1 MSRTQAEKIFTRD
14 DMRAILKEHGE
25 TLIGSGIDEVPMA
38 YKNIEAV
45 MSAQSDL
52 VDVIAKF
59 NPKMVRMA
67 DDGSRE
73 D

>member
-1 MSRTQAEKIFTRD
+1 
-14 DMRAILKEHGE
+14 
-25 TLIGSGIDEVPMA
+25 MA
-38 YKNIEAV
+38 SQQE
-45 MSAQSDL
+45 L

-59 NPKMVRMA
+59 TPKMVRMA